1 MNAATQQLEN
11 NATTEIRELKFDELD
26 QVTGGLSNPDAA
38 PGTVELDLGFAFVAI
53 GPGGIWGN
61 LGTLYFGIG

>member
-1 MNAATQQLEN
+1 MNAE
-11 NATTEIRELKFDELD
+11 ATTSIRELKIEELD
-26 QVTGGLSNPDAA
+26 QVTGGLSAEPQGDR
-38 PGTVELDLGFAFVAI
+38 TVTLDLGFFFVAI